1 MQFPAEFPAE
11 FPRPMPFV
19 GDPIAAMF
27 PAGTVRG
34 NYDSAR
40 LDALY
45 LDTAMTQPLSALGS
59 YAAALGSPV
68 AAIRDQWGGPALVQP
83 VDTKRALFGRHP
95 PQIRQRLANSAF
107 VGAASGTPGATPT
120 GWAWQSSTGTLVS
133 TGDGTLTFSGTA
145 ARQIMGVA
153 PTLAASG
160 TNTFSA
166 KVVANPNSLAL
177 NQLILALNGPTGVSL
192 AYYANGASVN
202 SNSYVP
208 SAGDLISVVMTTTGT
223 AGSIT
228 LRLGLGCSS
237 AATGSVT
244 LSEPQFEAGSSRTA
258 YQRSAG
264 IHDITE
270 TGQPDIWGLRFDGT
284 DDAYSSASPISLG
297 TDEVCILASAY
308 KMSDAATGMLAEL
321 SASIAAN
328 NGTLQLTAPQ
338 SAAATYGFASKGTAQ
353 SSATSAASYAAPHG
367 AIMTGQGKIASDL
380 ATLRINGTQVATSA
394 TDQGTGTYT
403 SQTIYVGGRAGTS
416 LFYNGWDH
424 GLIYGGRIPDAAVL
438 QRAERYLGA
447 KSRITVA

>member
-1 MQFPAEFPAE
+1 MVFWYRRGRGAQ
-11 FPRPMPFV
+11 RDT
-19 GDPIAAMF
+19 DPIAAMF
-27 PAGTVRG
+27 PPGTVRG

-83 VDTKRALFGRHP
+83 VDTKRARFGRHP

-107 VGAASGTPGATPT
+107 VGAASGTPGTAPT
-120 GWAWQSSTGTLVS
+120 GWSFQAATGTLAAP
-133 TGDGTLTFSGTA
+133 GNDTLTFSGTA
-145 ARQIMGVA
+145 ARNIIGFT
-153 PTLAASG
+153 PTLAASE

-202 SNSYVP
+202 SISYVP
-208 SAGDLISVVMTTTGT
+208 SAGDLVSVVMTTTGT
-223 AGSIT
+223 AGIIT
-228 LRLGLGCSS
+228 LRLGMGCYG
-237 AATGSVT
+237 AATGSIT
-244 LSEPQFEAGSSRTA
+244 LSEPQFEAGSTRTA

-284 DDAYSSASPISLG
+284 DDAYSSASPIALG
-297 TDEVCILASAY
+297 TDEVCVLASVY
-308 KMSDAATGMLAEL
+308 KMSDAAAGTIAEL
-321 SASIAAN
+321 SASIAVN
-328 NGTLQLTAPQ
+328 NGAFQLTAPQ

-367 AIMTGQGKIASDL
+367 AILTGQGKIGSDL
-380 ATLRINGTQVATSA
+380 ATLRVNGTQVASAA
-394 TDQGTGTYT
+394 TDQGTGTFGAAT
-403 SQTIYVGGRAGTS
+403 LYVGGRAGTS
-416 LFYNGWDH
+416 LFGNDWFDR
-424 GLIYGGRIPDAAVL
+424 LIIGAALPAAAAL
-438 QRAERYLGA
+438 QCAERYLGA